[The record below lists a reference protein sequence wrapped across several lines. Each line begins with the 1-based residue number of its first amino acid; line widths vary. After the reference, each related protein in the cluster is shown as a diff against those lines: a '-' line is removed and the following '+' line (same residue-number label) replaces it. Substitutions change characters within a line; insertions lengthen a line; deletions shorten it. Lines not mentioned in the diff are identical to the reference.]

1 MATGH
6 LTFLIDTN
14 VLITAEPRDDGEI
27 EPGAEAAMELL
38 RRISE
43 QQHRVFRHPAS
54 VVDFERDSDRSRRQ
68 ARLLQQ
74 QKYPELE
81 APPPIPEEWRHLIGE
96 GGANDHVDLL
106 LLAALA
112 RPAANFLVSEDQGL
126 RRRASQLGLDDRVA
140 AIDEAV
146 AHLRTLAG
154 EPGGL
159 PPAVEPVRAHSLDPS
174 DPIFTSLREVY
185 PDFDG
190 WFARARAEH
199 RRALIISGDDGT
211 LDALSLVK
219 EEPDGNDAHM
229 PGRILKIST
238 LKVANPS
245 GQRFGELLLKAL
257 LRMAHEKG
265 FDGLYVTVFAEKQP
279 ALVAM
284 LNRFGFAEAGHRTP
298 RGEHILTKRLA
309 TQVNLQGPL
318 TDDAFEFH
326 REFGPPA
333 LHPSRGNL
341 FVVPIQRRFSAR
353 LFPDTSPQTSLLT
366 PEGYGNSI
374 LKAYLCLANVRSM
387 KSGDIVGFYESSDGG
402 PAPARGVFAIG
413 VVEEALA
420 SSSPEEV
427 AQAVGTRTV
436 YSMADIRTM
445 CQEGEVLAILFRHDR
460 TLRQDISLRALLEH
474 QALTSWPQSIVR
486 VKEEGE
492 TWLRAQIRQ

>member
-1 MATGH
+1 MAAGH

-27 EPGAEAAMELL
+27 EPGAEAASELL
-38 RRISE
+38 RRITE
-43 QQHRVFRHPAS
+43 QRHLVVRHPAS
-54 VVDFERDSDRSRRQ
+54 VVDFERDSDRTRRQ

-74 QKYPELE
+74 RKYPALE
-81 APPPIPEEWRHLIGE
+81 APPPVPEEWQHLVGE
-96 GGANDHVDLL
+96 VGDNDHVDLL

-140 AIDEAV
+140 TIDEAV

-154 EPGGL
+154 ESGGL
-159 PPAVEPVRAHSLDPS
+159 PPAVKEVPAHSLDTT
-174 DPIFTSLREVY
+174 DPIFVSLRAAY

-190 WFARARAEH
+190 WFARVRAEH
-199 RRALIISGDDGT
+199 RRALIISGSDGT

-219 EEPDGNDAHM
+219 EEPDGNDAQM

-257 LRMAHEKG
+257 LRMAHEKC
-265 FDGLYVTVFAEKQP
+265 FDGLYVTVFADDQP
-279 ALVAM
+279 ALVAL
-284 LNRFGFAEAGHRTP
+284 LNRFGFAAAEHRTP
-298 RGEHILTKRLA
+298 RGEHIFGKRLA
-309 TQVNLQGPL
+309 TKVNLQGPL
-318 TDDAFEFH
+318 PEDAFEFH

-333 LHPSRGNL
+333 LHPSRGDL

-353 LFPDTSPQTSLLT
+353 LFPDASPQTSFLA
-366 PEGYGNSI
+366 PEGFGNSI
-374 LKAYLCLANVRSM
+374 LKAYLSSAKSRSM
-387 KSGDIVGFYESSDGG
+387 GSGDIVGFYESSDGG

-413 VVEEALA
+413 VVEEMLA

-436 YSMADIRTM
+436 YSMDDIRTM

-460 TLRQDISLRALLEH
+460 TLRQDIPLRALLEH
-474 QALTSWPQSIVR
+474 EALTSWPQSIVR
-486 VKEEGE
+486 VKKEGE
-492 TWLRAQIRQ
+492 AWLRTQIQQ